1 MDNDPWRV
9 GDRPA
14 QVGWFAAGALL
25 AGLSA
30 LAVTTEY
37 RAFAAFGVVAGL
49 MWTFLAW
56 RTARSEQ

>member
-1 MDNDPWRV
+1 M
-9 GDRPA
+9 
-14 QVGWFAAGALL
+14 GWFAAGALL